1 MRMAEMVSSGLE
13 DLSLHINTKIS
24 NVKRTLQLRNA
35 GEEPSFKS
43 TLGEIKH
50 EILLV
55 NDLLNKMEMEVKHHK
70 ELKDLLKE
78 LQKSAESHEME
89 ARHLSE
95 NIPFCLLKPTQSCA
109 AGLTVKREEQ
119 PEVVE
124 PKPAKKPPK
133 ESRLIKEASLITAEE
148 FESLPAYM
156 KGRLTCDQIN
166 AVVKGINKAVAD
178 KYKILHQPLK
188 SMKAAARK
196 LYYRFLE
203 DETADSKGTFF
214 VVEADIGEFT
224 QLKVDKRFHAI
235 VTVLR
240 HCHRVRE
247 IRGVGRVRYVI
258 S

>member
-1 MRMAEMVSSGLE
+1 
-13 DLSLHINTKIS
+13 
-24 NVKRTLQLRNA
+24 
-35 GEEPSFKS
+35 
-43 TLGEIKH
+43 
-50 EILLV
+50 
-55 NDLLNKMEMEVKHHK
+55 MEMEVKHHK

-203 DETADSKGTFF
+203 DETADSKAALQALRFQHSSHVGKDLQLLTVIVSGRFYCLL
-214 VVEADIGEFT
+214 DIG
-224 QLKVDKRFHAI
+224 
-235 VTVLR
+235 VTNSQTSPVCEKTWSVVLQVWLSTILGNSTLR
-240 HCHRVRE
+240 K
-247 IRGVGRVRYVI
+247 ITLGPWF
-258 S
+258 